1 MALLSGIKGQEKAVA
16 LALGGA
22 AALVIAGLLTYFN
35 LTSQP
40 QEKATDTGSS
50 VRQSETEATV
60 SDQAEGATLLPG
72 KPDPTSPGADKR
84 ATPTAPAPEKA
95 DSRDQGVAAVSSEP
109 SDKPK
114 TPLQPDV
121 VLPVMPKF
129 DLVRVDPKGAALVAG
144 KSGPGERV
152 DVYVDGAKIARA
164 TADAS
169 GNFVAMFDMPA
180 QTEAQVI
187 TLASRDRDGA
197 ETTSG
202 EQVVVLAQKAETPAD
217 QPLTATDTVEPANA
231 GSKETEPPT
240 AEAPTIIIASDEGGA
255 RLLQPGGDAAPLV
268 MSEVTLD
275 LISYDDSGEVVLSGR
290 GKPDRHVRVYI
301 DDRPVKTRTVAE
313 DGSWQLALPEVDAG
327 RYRLRVDQIDDKG
340 KVTSRLETPF
350 QKEKPADA
358 VQAVADLDT
367 KNALKGVEKVTIQ
380 RGATL
385 WALAKGKYGEG
396 RLYMQIFN
404 ANRSQI
410 RDPDL
415 IYPGQIFT
423 LPD

>member
-16 LALGGA
+16 LALGGV

-40 QEKATDTGSS
+40 AEKATDTAGDTRHS
-50 VRQSETEATV
+50 RAETTV
-60 SDQAEGATLLPG
+60 SDQTEGAIMLPG
-72 KPDPTSPGADKR
+72 EPDPASPSADKR
-84 ATPTAPAPEKA
+84 TAPAAAAPETA
-95 DSRDQGVAAVSSEP
+95 GSSETGVAAASSEP
-109 SDKPK
+109 ADKPEMP
-114 TPLQPDV
+114 TLPDAA
-121 VLPVMPKF
+121 LPVMPKF

-144 KSGPGERV
+144 KADPGGKV
-152 DVYVDGAKIARA
+152 GVYLDGAAIAEA
-164 TADAS
+164 TADAN

-180 QTEAQVI
+180 HSEAQVI
-187 TLASRDRDGA
+187 TLASRDRDGG

-202 EQVVVLAQKAETPAD
+202 EQVVVLAQEGAKTEAEA
-217 QPLTATDTVEPANA
+217 PLGNAVDAVEPANT
-231 GSKETEPPT
+231 GTEE
-240 AEAPTIIIASDEGGA
+240 AEPAPGAPTIIIASDEGA
-255 RLLQPGGDAAPLV
+255 RLLQPAGDTAPAV

-350 QKEKPADA
+350 QKEKPAD
-358 VQAVADLDT
+358 VKQAVAAVDT
-367 KNALKGVEKVTIQ
+367 KNALQKIEKVTIQ